1 LTNVVRIDDNCQQ
14 GGFSMEKGALPR
26 LTPAEFEIMDAVWK
40 AKELTVTEILREV
53 NAEHGRNLSRS
64 TIQVQVGRLKE
75 KGWLI
80 HRQEGNKFIFQSTM
94 PRREAS
100 AAIALDIRDR
110 IFGGSCVELVK
121 AFFRKSAVLPDE
133 IKQLR
138 ELIDKYEE

>member
-1 LTNVVRIDDNCQQ
+1 MNKDN
-14 GGFSMEKGALPR
+14 LPR

-40 AKELTVTEILREV
+40 AGELTVTEITREI
-53 NAEHGRNLSRS
+53 NAQHNRNLSRS

-75 KGWLI
+75 KGWLS
-80 HRQEGNKFIFQSTM
+80 HRQEGNKYIYKSTI
-94 PRREAS
+94 PRKEAS
-100 AAIALDIRDR
+100 AAIALDIGDR

-121 AFFRKSAVLPDE
+121 AFFHKSVVSPDE